1 LGAWYCGLDLISPIW
16 WGDVGSVCI
25 TESYMKYGFTVV
37 NLSSNKCTIA
47 DMGSDGSV
55 LDDIV
60 LTGAEFID
68 AWAAHERHAARLAL
82 AGRRL
87 EASGDWAHDGSVSMT
102 AWLRHHCR
110 MSNRDAAA
118 LVHRG
123 RFLDKFPAIAQAA
136 CDGVL
141 SAGQVNALR
150 TVTKP
155 AVEAVMATQQAE
167 IVAIIAPL
175 TVADS
180 EQAAGLWRQR
190 AEAVVDLPEPVE
202 PDRELRTAH
211 TTDGLVGRFVLDD
224 FGARQFEQAIR
235 TASTWDGS
243 GDVRDGARRSADAL
257 VDVCAFFNA
266 NHDKPGTPRRRPHV
280 ELMTEADTLGTS
292 PIAWTT
298 DHVVLN
304 GATTDT
310 LLCDCVIHRV
320 MRSGS
325 VILDYGRATRSVPL
339 DLFRAV
345 AARDGGCRHPG
356 CDRKVSWCDAHH
368 IHYWRNMGPT
378 DLDNLVLLCSRHHH
392 HVHRLGLLLKLLPN
406 GDLDITFPDGT
417 TRISRPRGQPGGRS
431 P

>member
-1 LGAWYCGLDLISPIW
+1 
-16 WGDVGSVCI
+16 
-25 TESYMKYGFTVV
+25 
-37 NLSSNKCTIA
+37 
-47 DMGSDGSV
+47 
-55 LDDIV
+55 
-60 LTGAEFID
+60 
-68 AWAAHERHAARLAL
+68 
-82 AGRRL
+82 
-87 EASGDWAHDGSVSMT
+87 VSMT

-141 SAGQVNALR
+141 SAGQINVLR

-155 AVEAVMATQQAE
+155 AVETVMATQQAE

-202 PDRELRTAH
+202 PERELRTAH

-235 TASTWDGS
+235 TASRWDGKT
-243 GDVRDGARRSADAL
+243 DKRDNSRRSADAL

-266 NHDKPGTPRRRPHV
+266 NHDKPGTPRRRPHI
-280 ELMTEADTLGTS
+280 ELITDADTLGST
-292 PIAWTT
+292 PLAWTT

-320 MRSGS
+320 MRAGS
-325 VILDYGRATRSVPL
+325 VILDYGRATYTVPK

-345 AARDGGCRHPG
+345 AARDGGCRFPG

-368 IHYWRNMGPT
+368 IQWWRHLGPT
-378 DLDNLVLLCSRHHH
+378 NLDNLVLLCNRRHH
-392 HVHRLGLLLKLLPN
+392 HVHRHKLQLKLLPN
-406 GDLDITFPDGT
+406 ADLDITFPDGT
-417 TRISRPRGQPGGRS
+417 TRTSQPRGQPGGRS

>member
-1 LGAWYCGLDLISPIW
+1 MYAGIRIANCHWLSALRVERLFEHVYDYLVESPGGAI
-16 WGDVGSVCI
+16 
-25 TESYMKYGFTVV
+25 
-37 NLSSNKCTIA
+37 N
-47 DMGSDGSV
+47 
-55 LDDIV
+55 DIV
-60 LTGAEFID
+60 LTAAELID
-68 AWAAHERHAARLAL
+68 AWATFEREAARLAL
-82 AGRRL
+82 AARRL
-87 EASGDWAHDGSVSMT
+87 ETCGDWADDGSVSMM

-110 MSNRDAAA
+110 MSNRDAAS

-123 RFLDKFPAIAQAA
+123 RFLDKFATIAEAA

-141 SAGQVNALR
+141 SAGQVEALR
-150 TVTKP
+150 SVAKP
-155 AVEAVMATQQAE
+155 AIEPVMAVQQSDLIAIVAPLSVGDTEEAV
-167 IVAIIAPL
+167 
-175 TVADS
+175 
-180 EQAAGLWRQR
+180 GLWRQR
-190 AEAVVDLPEPVE
+190 AEALVDMPEPIE
-202 PDRELRTAH
+202 PDRELRTAR

-266 NHDKPGTPRRRPHV
+266 NHDKRGTPRRRPHV
-280 ELMTEADTLGTS
+280 ELMTEADTLGAS

-304 GATTDT
+304 KATTDT
-310 LLCDCVIHRV
+310 LLCDCVIHRIL
-320 MRSGS
+320 RSGS
-325 VILDYGRATRSVPL
+325 VILDYGRATHTVPR

-368 IHYWRNMGPT
+368 IHYWRHMGPT
-378 DLDNLVLLCSRHHH
+378 ELDNLVLLCSRHHH
-392 HVHRLGLLLKLLPN
+392 LVHRLGLLLKLLPN
-406 GDLDITFPDGT
+406 GDLEVTLRDGT

>member
-1 LGAWYCGLDLISPIW
+1 MP
-16 WGDVGSVCI
+16 
-25 TESYMKYGFTVV
+25 
-37 NLSSNKCTIA
+37 SNKCTIA

-55 LDDIV
+55 LDDII

-68 AWAAHERHAARLAL
+68 AWTAHERHAARLAL
-82 AGRRL
+82 AARRL

-136 CDGVL
+136 CDRVL

-175 TVADS
+175 TVADT
-180 EQAAGLWRQR
+180 EAAVGLWRQR

-202 PDRELRTAH
+202 PERELRSGRTA
-211 TTDGLVGRFVLDD
+211 DGLVGRFVLDEN
-224 FGARQFEQAIR
+224 GALQFEQAIR
-235 TASTWDGS
+235 TASTWDGKTDTRENS
-243 GDVRDGARRSADAL
+243 RRSADAL
-257 VDVCAFFNA
+257 VEVCAFFNA
-266 NHDKPGTPRRRPHV
+266 NHTRAGTPRRRPHV
-280 ELMTEADTLGTS
+280 ELMVEADTLGST
-292 PIAWTT
+292 PLAWTT
-298 DHVVLN
+298 DHAWVGV
-304 GATTDT
+304 ATTDM

-320 MRSGS
+320 LRAGET
-325 VILDYGRATRSVPL
+325 ILSYGRATYTVPR

-345 AARDGGCRHPG
+345 AARDGGCRFPG

-368 IHYWRNMGPT
+368 IHYWRHLGPT
-378 DLDNLVLLCSRHHH
+378 DLENLVLLCNRHHH
-392 HVHRLGLLLKLLPN
+392 HVHRHNLQLKLLPN
-406 GDLDITFPDGT
+406 ADLDITLPDGT
-417 TRISRPRGQPGGRS
+417 VRTSQPRGQPGRRG